1 MTGARERRGLRI
13 ALRGGILAAV
23 LIVLSTLVFKDGKV
37 VRAVKDEVGMRN
49 VVSYAADIRFAA
61 SESGV
66 DPNLIAGVMY
76 AESSGLPQSVSS
88 AGALGLM
95 QLSLAA
101 AHDAARKLDLPTP
114 SREDLLEDPSLNI
127 RLGAR
132 HIAWLLKHE
141 GSDLERVLVAYNAGR
156 TKLRRWLDAAGG
168 WDAWRAERMAA
179 GNSDVLAYAHK
190 VLAARDEFERRGA
203 IVPGGPARTPT
214 D

>member
-1 MTGARERRGLRI
+1 MTETQDRRRRFLWI
-13 ALRGGILAAV
+13 ALRGGLLAVV
-23 LIVLSTLVFKDGKV
+23 LVALATFLFEDTKV

-49 VVSYAADIRFAA
+49 VTSYAADIRFAA

-76 AESSGLPQSVSS
+76 SESSGLPRSISS

-114 SREDLLEDPSLNI
+114 TRDDLLDDPSLNI

-141 GSDLERVLVAYNAGR
+141 GANLERVLGAYNAGR
-156 TKLRRWLDAAGG
+156 TKLRRWIDAAGG

-179 GNSDVLAYAHK
+179 GNSDVMAYAHK
-190 VLAARDEFERRGA
+190 VLAARDEFARRGS
-203 IVPGGPARTPT
+203 IVSSEAPQ